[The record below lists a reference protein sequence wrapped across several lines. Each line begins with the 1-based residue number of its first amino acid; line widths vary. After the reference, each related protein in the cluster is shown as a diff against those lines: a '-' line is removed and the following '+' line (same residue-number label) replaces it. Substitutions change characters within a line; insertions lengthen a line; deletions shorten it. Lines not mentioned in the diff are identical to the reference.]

1 MELAIAMSPRE
12 INGDL
17 ERETWRNTND
27 QVVGDSGLELERS
40 ASEQEC
46 DLMIEALRR
55 ELDGI
60 KVQLLKG
67 AIVTSSLLAP

>member
-60 KVQLLKG
+60 KVQLLNG